1 MYQFLFK
8 APESPVTLD
17 FTFKTVGTYM
27 IDDVEVLDDTHEVL
41 DLQTQYMWQNNL
53 KGFGWVSGD
62 NDVSVLLPD
71 GRTAWIFSDS
81 FVGNNYPEE
90 SFLRTG
96 TMVNNLIVGWYHRE
110 RYAEGDVQ

>member
-1 MYQFLFK
+1 
-8 APESPVTLD
+8 
-17 FTFKTVGTYM
+17 M